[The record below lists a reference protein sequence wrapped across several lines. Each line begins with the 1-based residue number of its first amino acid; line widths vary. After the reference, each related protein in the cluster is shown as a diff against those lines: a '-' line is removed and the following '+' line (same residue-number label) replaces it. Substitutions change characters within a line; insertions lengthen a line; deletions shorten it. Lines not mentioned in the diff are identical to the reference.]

1 MKIKVR
7 ILIVEDEF
15 KIADVIASRLRKE
28 NYIVDVFDNGE
39 AGLDNALTNIYDL
52 IILDVMLPKVDGF
65 KILEEIRREKIN
77 AKVIM
82 LTAKSMIEDKL
93 MGGNSGANDYLTKP
107 FHIDELVARV
117 NAQLRMDNVQVQ
129 KYYVEAGDLRLNIKN
144 TTLIC
149 TTTNESIEVVCKEF
163 MLLEYLMKFTTTGD
177 VYVAVYFCTSIS
189 KIPADGGTYIP
200 RNGEESYSG
209 TARKFYIST
218 SKTLYAADA
227 MASYYNSYFFG
238 LTPYNGKVTNTNEH
252 NPITLVQGGT
262 ASETAL
268 NKSDRNLGNWGLQY
282 AMNFTLK
289 NNYSKPVKF
298 KGYIISNPISHC
310 AGIRSG
316 NSVDGVFLEP
326 NESNENPDNNRWQ
339 FFESTTLPA
348 NTGSVTIDFQ
358 YMHLSKGNAPCLMQF
373 EVVPA

>member
-1 MKIKVR
+1 VR

-163 MLLEYLMKFTTTGD
+163 MLLEYLMKNKNQ
-177 VYVAVYFCTSIS
+177 VLQKEQLYE
-189 KIPADGGTYIP
+189 KI
-200 RNGEESYSG
+200 
-209 TARKFYIST
+209 
-218 SKTLYAADA
+218 
-227 MASYYNSYFFG
+227 
-238 LTPYNGKVTNTNEH
+238 
-252 NPITLVQGGT
+252 
-262 ASETAL
+262 
-268 NKSDRNLGNWGLQY
+268 WGL
-282 AMNFTLK
+282 
-289 NNYSKPVKF
+289 
-298 KGYIISNPISHC
+298 
-310 AGIRSG
+310 
-316 NSVDGVFLEP
+316 D
-326 NESNENPDNNRWQ
+326 NESESNNLEAYLSFIRKKIKIIGSNVQIKAIRGIGYKLEVENWFYNFNCNKR
-339 FFESTTLPA
+339 
-348 NTGSVTIDFQ
+348 
-358 YMHLSKGNAPCLMQF
+358 
-373 EVVPA
+373 